1 MLQKIINKLASNPKI
16 FIILRKIIENNF
28 RGEKEVINKHFI
40 CQTDDKILDLGCG
53 TGEFSVYFN
62 PEIYTGLDIEKGYID
77 FAQKNY
83 KGNFLVGDATCLP
96 FSNNSF
102 SKILIIGVL
111 HHLDNEVSSL
121 VLKEASRVLKDNGL
135 MLIMEDMATPRDNI
149 LTKFIHDFDKGKFI
163 RTSENYKNLL
173 RSDFKIIKDLII
185 KSGLCPYQVFL
196 LKKKND

>member
-102 SKILIIGVL
+102 SKIDTWLVTLISKSV
-111 HHLDNEVSSL
+111 
-121 VLKEASRVLKDNGL
+121 NGSF
-135 MLIMEDMATPRDNI
+135 MLSMCETCPAI
-149 LTKFIHDFDKGKFI
+149 LNK
-163 RTSENYKNLL
+163 
-173 RSDFKIIKDLII
+173 
-185 KSGLCPYQVFL
+185 
-196 LKKKND
+196 